1 MDPLNVILD
10 DILRNEAVYPM
21 FQPIFDIAKEQILG
35 FEALSR
41 GSVNNELAQPDK
53 MFAAASKYDRLSELE
68 LLCRKKAIAQ
78 FAALNLPG
86 KLFLNVSPKAL
97 LDPHHPKG
105 ETLHLI
111 EEAGLNS
118 SRVVIEVTE
127 QDKVDDGFLLLKTIS
142 HYRQLGFQIAIDDL
156 GAGYSGLKQWSE
168 LCPDFVKVD
177 RYFID
182 YCDQSIVKRE
192 FLKSIIELAKATNTA
207 VIAEGIERDEELK
220 LLKKMG
226 IVNAQGFLL
235 ARPSAESNDLAI
247 DPRDILNAQFQSEP
261 AASQFEQSMAIGW
274 LAHDVPAIHMS
285 TQCIDA
291 HRRFEQNKGLTS
303 LAVLN
308 DARQPVGLLHRDQLT
323 EVFAAP
329 YGHALF
335 DKKPVVK
342 LMDKQ
347 PLIVDEQQQ
356 LDFVSQLIT
365 ENEFDIRRHIVI
377 TKEGEYIGLAPLR
390 DILKHITEDKI
401 RHAQHANPLT
411 MLPGNVAINEA
422 IEQRLRAKH
431 RFSLAYID
439 LNHFKQF
446 NDLYGYASGDS
457 VIKLLADVTL
467 QVCQHS
473 QCFVGH
479 IGGDDFM
486 VVFDQADAESLCHQ
500 IIEQFEARSKSLF
513 TPEHVAAGGYWAT
526 NREGQKQFVPLLT
539 LSIGLVSPDV
549 ESCKNSHQVAAL
561 ATDAKKEAKRYRNS
575 YLFVCNRR
583 KPSAPMVRLETAV
596 NHL

>member
-1 MDPLNVILD
+1 MDPIKSMLD
-10 DILRNEAVYPM
+10 DILSNDAVYPM
-21 FQPIFDIAKEQILG
+21 FQPIFDLAKEKILG

-41 GSVNNELAQPDK
+41 GSLDNDLVQPDK

-68 LLCRKKAIAQ
+68 LLCRKKAIEQ
-78 FAALNLPG
+78 FARLNLPG

-111 EEAGLNS
+111 EEAGLNCN
-118 SRVVIEVTE
+118 RVVIEVTE

-142 HYRQLGFQIAIDDL
+142 HYRQLGFKIAIDDL

-192 FLKSIIELAKATNTA
+192 FLKSIIDLAKATNTA
-207 VIAEGIERDEELK
+207 VIAEGIEREEELR
-220 LLKKMG
+220 LLKKLG

-235 ARPSAESNDLAI
+235 AKPSCQPNNVINNIHDKPTQLSQATS
-247 DPRDILNAQFQSEP
+247 PT
-261 AASQFEQSMAIGW
+261 SQFEQSMAIGW
-274 LAHDVPAIHMS
+274 LAMDVTAIHTN
-285 TQCIDA
+285 TQCLDA
-291 HRRFEQNKGLTS
+291 HRRFEQNKQLMS
-303 LAVLN
+303 IAVLN
-308 DARQPVGLLHRDQLT
+308 DNRQPVGLLHRDQLT
-323 EVFAAP
+323 EVFASP

-335 DKKPVVK
+335 DKKSVVK

-347 PLIVDEQQQ
+347 PLIVDEQQK
-356 LDFVSQLIT
+356 LDYVSQMIT

-377 TKEGEYIGLAPLR
+377 TKEGEYLGLAPLR
-390 DILKHITEDKI
+390 DILKHITEEKI

-422 IEQRLRAKH
+422 IEQRLKAKH
-431 RFSLAYID
+431 EFSLGYID

-467 QVCQHS
+467 EVCKQS

-486 VVFDQADAESLCHQ
+486 VVFDGADAESLCHQ
-500 IIEQFEARSKSLF
+500 IIELFEARSKSLF

-549 ESCKNSHQVAAL
+549 HSCHNSHQVAAL

-583 KPSAPMVRLETAV
+583 KPSAPMVRLEAAA
-596 NHL
+596 NLP